1 MKFSDVVPD
10 RFKGP
15 HHQEFSTWLRKVEL
29 AFRVTKTDDIN
40 KVDHLLAYMDPPAQ
54 DIAMQYAETYTREH
68 DDSGLTGNQLK
79 AYHRT
84 FYDAL
89 IAHLK
94 TKSAVVGTRPELRLL
109 EQWKNMRQKDSETV
123 GEYYHRLTV
132 LMQRMA
138 QQEKP
143 YEPDELTQWTTFVNG
158 LHYDVQLHVRTN
170 IIRPGALSEVLEAAE
185 AFEDVQR
192 TMRGRSANAFP
203 NKAVTQAPRAPKWGQ
218 FQRTRGTVMDTLRSR
233 SDEVGTA
240 STMQSRGAVRARS
253 QEPERSQRV
262 TRSRRRVPRQTG
274 WL

>member
-240 STMQSRGAVRARS
+240 STMQSRGAVRRA
-253 QEPERSQRV
+253 
-262 TRSRRRVPRQTG
+262 SRRTRTQARV
-274 WL
+274 

>member
-94 TKSAVVGTRPELRLL
+94 TKPRVWTSIRVVVGGGVCSRH
-109 EQWKNMRQKDSETV
+109 D
-123 GEYYHRLTV
+123 
-132 LMQRMA
+132 
-138 QQEKP
+138 
-143 YEPDELTQWTTFVNG
+143 
-158 LHYDVQLHVRTN
+158 
-170 IIRPGALSEVLEAAE
+170 GAC
-185 AFEDVQR
+185 
-192 TMRGRSANAFP
+192 
-203 NKAVTQAPRAPKWGQ
+203 
-218 FQRTRGTVMDTLRSR
+218 
-233 SDEVGTA
+233 
-240 STMQSRGAVRARS
+240 
-253 QEPERSQRV
+253 
-262 TRSRRRVPRQTG
+262 
-274 WL
+274 